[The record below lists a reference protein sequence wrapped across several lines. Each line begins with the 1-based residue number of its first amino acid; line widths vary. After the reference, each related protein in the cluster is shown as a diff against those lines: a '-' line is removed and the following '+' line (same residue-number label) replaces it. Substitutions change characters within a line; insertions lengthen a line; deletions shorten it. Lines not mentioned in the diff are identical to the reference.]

1 MQIKLVL
8 AFIAACTAVAAVPVE
23 NSGRDLSMAP
33 NVATGKHALLRRQD
47 DDDGDDGDNDD
58 GDDGDDGDDDD

>member
-1 MQIKLVL
+1 MQIKLLL

-23 NSGRDLSMAP
+23 NSGRDLSVAP
-33 NVATGKHALLRRQD
+33 NVATGKHALLRRDDD

-58 GDDGDDGDDDD
+58 DGDDDD